1 MEVFLPVGTSGVL
14 ILNRSQQWVSK
25 MSNTRNGDLGQF
37 VLNALINIAENSKK
51 VTKVNLDYLSRFLNL
66 TPLVLTVAVK
76 KLHKQGLLDIIF
88 DENELYFKLTNL
100 CFEV

>member
-1 MEVFLPVGTSGVL
+1 
-14 ILNRSQQWVSK
+14 

-51 VTKVNLDYLSRFLNL
+51 VTKVNLDYLSHFLNL

-88 DENELYFKLTNL
+88 DGDTLYFKLTGL
-100 CFEV
+100 CFEGAK

>member
-1 MEVFLPVGTSGVL
+1 
-14 ILNRSQQWVSK
+14 

-51 VTKVNLDYLSRFLNL
+51 VTKVNLDYLSHFLNL

-76 KLHKQGLLDIIF
+76 KLQKLDLLQVIF
-88 DENELYFKLTNL
+88 DDFDVYFKLTSL
-100 CFEV
+100 AYEVMQ

>member
-1 MEVFLPVGTSGVL
+1 
-14 ILNRSQQWVSK
+14 

-51 VTKVNLDYLSRFLNL
+51 VTKVNLDYLSNFLNL

-88 DENELYFKLTNL
+88 DENELYFKLTGL
-100 CFEV
+100 CFEVAV

>member
-1 MEVFLPVGTSGVL
+1 
-14 ILNRSQQWVSK
+14 

-51 VTKVNLDYLSRFLNL
+51 VTKVNLDYLSHFLNL
-66 TPLVLTVAVK
+66 TPLVLIVAVK

>member
-1 MEVFLPVGTSGVL
+1 
-14 ILNRSQQWVSK
+14 

-51 VTKVNLDYLSRFLNL
+51 VTKVNLDYLSHFLNL

>member
-1 MEVFLPVGTSGVL
+1 
-14 ILNRSQQWVSK
+14 

-51 VTKVNLDYLSRFLNL
+51 VTKVNLDYLSHFLNL

-88 DENELYFKLTNL
+88 DENELYFKLTSL
-100 CFEV
+100 AYEVMQ